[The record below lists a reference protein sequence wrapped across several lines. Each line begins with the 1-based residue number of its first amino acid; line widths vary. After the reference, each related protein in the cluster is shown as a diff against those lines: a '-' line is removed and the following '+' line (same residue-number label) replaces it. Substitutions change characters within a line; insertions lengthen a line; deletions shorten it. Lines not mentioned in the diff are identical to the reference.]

1 MKQKGICT
9 EWKREKGKHEERR
22 RARKESE
29 KSETERNVERL
40 KEGEGKI

>member
-1 MKQKGICT
+1 VKQKGIWT

-29 KSETERNVERL
+29 KSETERNVERM
-40 KEGEGKI
+40 